1 MGYIYHIYAKDE
13 PNTMYIGQA
22 SANETHEV
30 RTGESVAGN
39 RVLQHFSGLYDNH
52 HENEAFMSWLKRN
65 PLRDVIVEIYDA
77 SSNYGIQLQYY
88 KQFFNMWQPKG
99 DVAFPLQ
106 IEVVDKNITSGQTQ
120 NVEAAAASDDK
131 KWNYVQGRLLDA
143 AEILH
148 IYYYR
153 QVLGYRLL
161 NTQMGGSTYWISGD
175 GRILNRE
182 MGVESML
189 NMVNHDPQV
198 ASKLQKSFN
207 DAWVSFWNNADNK
220 TKLQDALFD
229 CFLDLAIES
238 DGDKKKFL
246 SNAKSVEPKIL
257 TVVGE
262 MLWKELPTIQ
272 NTLQKRFENTPYTV
286 KVNTLT
292 KGIHKE
298 AQELINLSAHWNI
311 VRMIVNTLKNADAVY
326 EYSRMLN
333 GYRDAGKKLG
343 DTVKKNLRE
352 TVQSELEKAHQTV
365 LNFKVSF
372 SNFFNIAVTG
382 NQNLPL
388 NHLINNSGFTIHG
401 ADPAVTAKYQTSLK
415 HISYAYFAKVAKEVL
430 ASNKVSFTGLVYDLD
445 GEYYGRVASYPS
457 VSFKIEEALKTKAE
471 IFKDEEFTYLYV
483 RQFLT
488 IFTRYRGSPQLG
500 NFSSLKNT
508 KQTGWVGLFDFPLT
522 NAGMVGSFA
531 LGSVYPAVPFSDRTG
546 EEIKYWRDKAVS
558 EAKYY

>member
-1 MGYIYHIYAKDE
+1 
-13 PNTMYIGQA
+13 
-22 SANETHEV
+22 
-30 RTGESVAGN
+30 
-39 RVLQHFSGLYDNH
+39 
-52 HENEAFMSWLKRN
+52 
-65 PLRDVIVEIYDA
+65 
-77 SSNYGIQLQYY
+77 
-88 KQFFNMWQPKG
+88 
-99 DVAFPLQ
+99 
-106 IEVVDKNITSGQTQ
+106 
-120 NVEAAAASDDK
+120 
-131 KWNYVQGRLLDA
+131 
-143 AEILH
+143 
-148 IYYYR
+148 
-153 QVLGYRLL
+153 
-161 NTQMGGSTYWISGD
+161 
-175 GRILNRE
+175 
-182 MGVESML
+182 
-189 NMVNHDPQV
+189 
-198 ASKLQKSFN
+198 
-207 DAWVSFWNNADNK
+207 
-220 TKLQDALFD
+220 
-229 CFLDLAIES
+229 
-238 DGDKKKFL
+238 
-246 SNAKSVEPKIL
+246 
-257 TVVGE
+257 
-262 MLWKELPTIQ
+262 
-272 NTLQKRFENTPYTV
+272 
-286 KVNTLT
+286 
-292 KGIHKE
+292 
-298 AQELINLSAHWNI
+298 
-311 VRMIVNTLKNADAVY
+311 MIVNTLKNADAVY

-508 KQTGWVGLFDFPLT
+508 KQTG
-522 NAGMVGSFA
+522 
-531 LGSVYPAVPFSDRTG
+531 
-546 EEIKYWRDKAVS
+546 
-558 EAKYY
+558 